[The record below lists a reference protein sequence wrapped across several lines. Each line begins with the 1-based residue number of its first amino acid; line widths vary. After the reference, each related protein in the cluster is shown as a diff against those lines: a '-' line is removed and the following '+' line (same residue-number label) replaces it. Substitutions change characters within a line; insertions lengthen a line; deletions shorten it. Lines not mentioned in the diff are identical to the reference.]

1 MVSQGFLFSEPS
13 YWFYIFGGVMYWPK
27 SFESVGLEN
36 RDSIKTATDI
46 RTQVVLGVLS
56 GVDSF
61 SLQGMY
67 IEFMFII
74 TLKIKRLSY
83 RNLISAYHK

>member
-13 YWFYIFGGVMYWPK
+13 YWFYIFGGVMYRPK

-36 RDSIKTATDI
+36 RDSIKTDTDI

-61 SLQGMY
+61 SLQEMC